1 MSYIAV
7 NMDLVTYA
15 CKYMLASDNNDQ
27 VNYISQRI
35 AESVPDMQRTLTIWL
50 KQDID
55 DYLKANDPEYLKLN
69 PIKRLLEMLDSHLK
83 EFAS

>member
-7 NMDLVTYA
+7 NTDLVTYA
-15 CKYMLASDNNDQ
+15 SKYMLASDDNDQ

-50 KQDID
+50 KQDIE
-55 DYLKANDPEYLKLN
+55 DYLKANDPGYLKLS
-69 PIKRLLEMLDSHLK
+69 PIRRLLEVLDSHLK
-83 EFAS
+83 EFV